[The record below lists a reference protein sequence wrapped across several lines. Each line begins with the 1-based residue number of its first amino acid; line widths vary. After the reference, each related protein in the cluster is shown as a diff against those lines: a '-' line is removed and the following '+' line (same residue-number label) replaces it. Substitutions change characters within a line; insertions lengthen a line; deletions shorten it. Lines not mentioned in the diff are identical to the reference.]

1 MPAKS
6 RADRHF
12 ACHRRW
18 RRRTCHG
25 PVAVELETAEWFTA
39 GLDADIEEVRKRRE
53 EMGT

>member
-1 MPAKS
+1 MPKKS

-18 RRRTCHG
+18 SRRTG
-25 PVAVELETAEWFTA
+25 VGQVAVGLGRQCVQLHQDAEEA
-39 GLDADIEEVRKRRE
+39 ARKRRE